1 MKKLISLI
9 ATLLILALA
18 IWIGRLLWIHYMDTP
33 WTRDGRVRAD
43 VINVAADVTG
53 VVVDV
58 PVKDNQPVKKGDLL
72 MQIDPEHYQL
82 AVKQAEAM
90 VASRKAT
97 WEMRK
102 VNASRRKDMD
112 ALVIS
117 AENRE
122 DASNVANS
130 AQADY
135 QLALAQLEAAQLNL
149 QRTKVLAAVDGYV
162 TNLNVH
168 RGDYARIGE
177 AKMAVVDKNSFWVY
191 GFFEE
196 TKLPHVKIGDP
207 ADMQLM
213 SGEVMKGHVESIAR
227 AIYDR
232 DNPESRELI
241 ADVNPTFNWVRLAQ
255 RVPVRI
261 HLDNVPDGVV
271 LAAGITCTVIVN
283 SKFTGRRRF
292 VLRSLGPRPNPFT
305 QWKPRRLLVDQLL
318 GLVSGVFRETR
329 LNRPRLHLHHP
340 HTKWRQLHAQ
350 CIAQRVHG
358 GFRGAISTRKWSHQ
372 NTGHTADI
380 HHQTFGPAQYRKQRT
395 GYADNRKHVGFE
407 LALHRRYT
415 AVEQRPHCA
424 VSGVVDQHIEAASL
438 LVDPLAKLFQRSAV
452 IDIELNGGEPGRC
465 EHRHIFGLARSRP
478 DFETR
483 AFERIGEGAA
493 DAAGT
498 TGNQRNGHGAFLV
511 QKEGEWISRRNCP
524 ASVRRENPGFAGDNR
539 GAVAAM
545 ANSLPNCHR
554 PCNSPGPR

>member
-1 MKKLISLI
+1 MKKLFSLI

-43 VINVAADVTG
+43 VINVAADVSG

-102 VNASRRKDMD
+102 VNANRRKDMD

-117 AENRE
+117 AESRE
-122 DASNVANS
+122 DASNVATS

-135 QLALAQLEAAQLNL
+135 QLAVAQLEAAQLNL

-177 AKMAVVDKNSFWVY
+177 AKMAVVDRDSFWVY

-213 SGEVMKGHVESIAR
+213 SGEVMTGHVESIAR

-261 HLDNVPDGVV
+261 HLDHVPEGVV

-283 SKFTGRRRF
+283 
-292 VLRSLGPRPNPFT
+292 
-305 QWKPRRLLVDQLL
+305 
-318 GLVSGVFRETR
+318 
-329 LNRPRLHLHHP
+329 P
-340 HTKWRQLHAQ
+340 H
-350 CIAQRVHG
+350 
-358 GFRGAISTRKWSHQ
+358 
-372 NTGHTADI
+372 
-380 HHQTFGPAQYRKQRT
+380 
-395 GYADNRKHVGFE
+395 
-407 LALHRRYT
+407 
-415 AVEQRPHCA
+415 
-424 VSGVVDQHIEAASL
+424 AA
-438 LVDPLAKLFQRSAV
+438 P
-452 IDIELNGGEPGRC
+452 
-465 EHRHIFGLARSRP
+465 
-478 DFETR
+478 
-483 AFERIGEGAA
+483 
-493 DAAGT
+493 
-498 TGNQRNGHGAFLV
+498 
-511 QKEGEWISRRNCP
+511 
-524 ASVRRENPGFAGDNR
+524 
-539 GAVAAM
+539 
-545 ANSLPNCHR
+545 
-554 PCNSPGPR
+554 

>member
-1 MKKLISLI
+1 MKKLFSLI

-18 IWIGRLLWIHYMDTP
+18 IGIGRLLWIHYMDTP

-43 VINVAADVTG
+43 VINVAADVSG
-53 VVVDV
+53 VVIDV

-102 VNASRRKDMD
+102 VNANRRKDMD

-117 AENRE
+117 AESRE
-122 DASNVANS
+122 DAGNVATS

-135 QLALAQLEAAQLNL
+135 QLAVAQLDAAQLNL
-149 QRTKVLAAVDGYV
+149 KRTKVLAAVDGYV

-177 AKMAVVDKNSFWVY
+177 AKMAVVDMNSFWVY

-196 TKLPHVKIGDP
+196 TKLPHVRIGDP

-261 HLDNVPDGVV
+261 HLDHVPEGVV

-283 SKFTGRRRF
+283 
-292 VLRSLGPRPNPFT
+292 PET
-305 QWKPRRLLVDQLL
+305 Q
-318 GLVSGVFRETR
+318 G
-329 LNRPRLHLHHP
+329 
-340 HTKWRQLHAQ
+340 
-350 CIAQRVHG
+350 
-358 GFRGAISTRKWSHQ
+358 STQ
-372 NTGHTADI
+372 N
-380 HHQTFGPAQYRKQRT
+380 
-395 GYADNRKHVGFE
+395 
-407 LALHRRYT
+407 L
-415 AVEQRPHCA
+415 
-424 VSGVVDQHIEAASL
+424 
-438 LVDPLAKLFQRSAV
+438 
-452 IDIELNGGEPGRC
+452 
-465 EHRHIFGLARSRP
+465 
-478 DFETR
+478 
-483 AFERIGEGAA
+483 
-493 DAAGT
+493 
-498 TGNQRNGHGAFLV
+498 
-511 QKEGEWISRRNCP
+511 
-524 ASVRRENPGFAGDNR
+524 
-539 GAVAAM
+539 
-545 ANSLPNCHR
+545 
-554 PCNSPGPR
+554 

>member
-1 MKKLISLI
+1 MWVEMKKFFSLI

-43 VINVAADVTG
+43 VINVAADVSG
-53 VVVDV
+53 VVIDV
-58 PVKDNQPVKKGDLL
+58 PVKDNQPVRKGDLL

-97 WEMRK
+97 WDMRK
-102 VNASRRKDMD
+102 VNANRRKDMD

-117 AENRE
+117 AESRE
-122 DASNVANS
+122 DASNVATS

-135 QLALAQLEAAQLNL
+135 QLAIAQLDAAKLNL

-177 AKMAVVDKNSFWVY
+177 AKMAVVDQNSFWVY

-196 TKLPHVKIGDP
+196 TKLPHVRIGDP

-261 HLDNVPDGVV
+261 HLDQVPEGVV

-283 SKFTGRRRF
+283 PEAEGSK
-292 VLRSLGPRPNPFT
+292 
-305 QWKPRRLLVDQLL
+305 
-318 GLVSGVFRETR
+318 
-329 LNRPRLHLHHP
+329 
-340 HTKWRQLHAQ
+340 
-350 CIAQRVHG
+350 
-358 GFRGAISTRKWSHQ
+358 Q
-372 NTGHTADI
+372 N
-380 HHQTFGPAQYRKQRT
+380 
-395 GYADNRKHVGFE
+395 
-407 LALHRRYT
+407 L
-415 AVEQRPHCA
+415 
-424 VSGVVDQHIEAASL
+424 
-438 LVDPLAKLFQRSAV
+438 
-452 IDIELNGGEPGRC
+452 
-465 EHRHIFGLARSRP
+465 
-478 DFETR
+478 
-483 AFERIGEGAA
+483 
-493 DAAGT
+493 
-498 TGNQRNGHGAFLV
+498 
-511 QKEGEWISRRNCP
+511 
-524 ASVRRENPGFAGDNR
+524 
-539 GAVAAM
+539 
-545 ANSLPNCHR
+545 
-554 PCNSPGPR
+554 

>member
-1 MKKLISLI
+1 MKKLFSLI

-43 VINVAADVTG
+43 VINVAADVSG
-53 VVVDV
+53 VVIDV

-102 VNASRRKDMD
+102 VNANRRKDMD

-117 AENRE
+117 AESRE
-122 DASNVANS
+122 DASNVATS

-135 QLALAQLEAAQLNL
+135 QLAVAQLEAAQLNL

-177 AKMAVVDKNSFWVY
+177 AKMAVVDRNSFWVY

-196 TKLPHVKIGDP
+196 TKLPHVRIGDP

-261 HLDNVPDGVV
+261 HLDDVPEGVV

-283 SKFTGRRRF
+283 
-292 VLRSLGPRPNPFT
+292 PET
-305 QWKPRRLLVDQLL
+305 QD
-318 GLVSGVFRETR
+318 
-329 LNRPRLHLHHP
+329 
-340 HTKWRQLHAQ
+340 
-350 CIAQRVHG
+350 
-358 GFRGAISTRKWSHQ
+358 STR
-372 NTGHTADI
+372 
-380 HHQTFGPAQYRKQRT
+380 
-395 GYADNRKHVGFE
+395 
-407 LALHRRYT
+407 
-415 AVEQRPHCA
+415 
-424 VSGVVDQHIEAASL
+424 
-438 LVDPLAKLFQRSAV
+438 
-452 IDIELNGGEPGRC
+452 
-465 EHRHIFGLARSRP
+465 
-478 DFETR
+478 
-483 AFERIGEGAA
+483 
-493 DAAGT
+493 
-498 TGNQRNGHGAFLV
+498 
-511 QKEGEWISRRNCP
+511 
-524 ASVRRENPGFAGDNR
+524 
-539 GAVAAM
+539 
-545 ANSLPNCHR
+545 
-554 PCNSPGPR
+554 

>member
-1 MKKLISLI
+1 MKKLFSLI

-43 VINVAADVTG
+43 VINVAADVSG
-53 VVVDV
+53 VVIDV

-82 AVKQAEAM
+82 AVKQAEAL

-97 WEMRK
+97 WDMRK
-102 VNASRRKDMD
+102 VNANRRKDLD
-112 ALVIS
+112 ALVVS
-117 AENRE
+117 AESRE
-122 DASNVANS
+122 DASNVASS

-135 QLALAQLEAAQLNL
+135 QLAQAQLEAAQLNL

-168 RGDYARIGE
+168 RGDYAKIGE

-261 HLDNVPDGVV
+261 HLDHVPESVV

-283 SKFTGRRRF
+283 
-292 VLRSLGPRPNPFT
+292 P
-305 QWKPRRLLVDQLL
+305 
-318 GLVSGVFRETR
+318 GV
-329 LNRPRLHLHHP
+329 
-340 HTKWRQLHAQ
+340 AQ
-350 CIAQRVHG
+350 S
-358 GFRGAISTRKWSHQ
+358 F
-372 NTGHTADI
+372 
-380 HHQTFGPAQYRKQRT
+380 
-395 GYADNRKHVGFE
+395 
-407 LALHRRYT
+407 
-415 AVEQRPHCA
+415 
-424 VSGVVDQHIEAASL
+424 
-438 LVDPLAKLFQRSAV
+438 
-452 IDIELNGGEPGRC
+452 
-465 EHRHIFGLARSRP
+465 
-478 DFETR
+478 
-483 AFERIGEGAA
+483 
-493 DAAGT
+493 
-498 TGNQRNGHGAFLV
+498 
-511 QKEGEWISRRNCP
+511 
-524 ASVRRENPGFAGDNR
+524 
-539 GAVAAM
+539 
-545 ANSLPNCHR
+545 
-554 PCNSPGPR
+554 

>member
-1 MKKLISLI
+1 MKKFFSLI

-43 VINVAADVTG
+43 VINVAADVSG

-102 VNASRRKDMD
+102 VNANRRKDMD

-117 AENRE
+117 AESRE
-122 DASNVANS
+122 DAGNVATS

-135 QLALAQLEAAQLNL
+135 QLAIAQLDAAKLNL

-168 RGDYARIGE
+168 RGDYARIGD
-177 AKMAVVDKNSFWVY
+177 AKMAVVDQNSFWVY

-196 TKLPHVKIGDP
+196 TKLPHVRIGDP

-213 SGEVMKGHVESIAR
+213 SGEVIKGHVESIAR

-232 DNPESRELI
+232 DNPQSRELI

-261 HLDNVPDGVV
+261 HLDQVPEGVV

-283 SKFTGRRRF
+283 PETEGSK
-292 VLRSLGPRPNPFT
+292 
-305 QWKPRRLLVDQLL
+305 
-318 GLVSGVFRETR
+318 
-329 LNRPRLHLHHP
+329 
-340 HTKWRQLHAQ
+340 
-350 CIAQRVHG
+350 
-358 GFRGAISTRKWSHQ
+358 Q
-372 NTGHTADI
+372 N
-380 HHQTFGPAQYRKQRT
+380 
-395 GYADNRKHVGFE
+395 
-407 LALHRRYT
+407 L
-415 AVEQRPHCA
+415 
-424 VSGVVDQHIEAASL
+424 
-438 LVDPLAKLFQRSAV
+438 
-452 IDIELNGGEPGRC
+452 
-465 EHRHIFGLARSRP
+465 
-478 DFETR
+478 
-483 AFERIGEGAA
+483 
-493 DAAGT
+493 
-498 TGNQRNGHGAFLV
+498 
-511 QKEGEWISRRNCP
+511 
-524 ASVRRENPGFAGDNR
+524 
-539 GAVAAM
+539 
-545 ANSLPNCHR
+545 
-554 PCNSPGPR
+554 

>member
-1 MKKLISLI
+1 MKKLFSLI

-43 VINVAADVTG
+43 VINVAADVSG
-53 VVVDV
+53 VVIDV

-102 VNASRRKDMD
+102 VNANRRKDMD

-117 AENRE
+117 AESRE
-122 DASNVANS
+122 DASNVATS

-135 QLALAQLEAAQLNL
+135 QLAVAQLEAAQLNL

-177 AKMAVVDKNSFWVY
+177 AKMAVVDRNSFWVY

-196 TKLPHVKIGDP
+196 TKLPHVRIGDP

-261 HLDNVPDGVV
+261 HLDHVPEGVV

-283 SKFTGRRRF
+283 
-292 VLRSLGPRPNPFT
+292 P
-305 QWKPRRLLVDQLL
+305 
-318 GLVSGVFRETR
+318 
-329 LNRPRLHLHHP
+329 
-340 HTKWRQLHAQ
+340 
-350 CIAQRVHG
+350 
-358 GFRGAISTRKWSHQ
+358 
-372 NTGHTADI
+372 
-380 HHQTFGPAQYRKQRT
+380 
-395 GYADNRKHVGFE
+395 
-407 LALHRRYT
+407 
-415 AVEQRPHCA
+415 EQ
-424 VSGVVDQHIEAASL
+424 
-438 LVDPLAKLFQRSAV
+438 
-452 IDIELNGGEPGRC
+452 
-465 EHRHIFGLARSRP
+465 
-478 DFETR
+478 
-483 AFERIGEGAA
+483 EGS
-493 DAAGT
+493 
-498 TGNQRNGHGAFLV
+498 V
-511 QKEGEWISRRNCP
+511 Q
-524 ASVRRENPGFAGDNR
+524 
-539 GAVAAM
+539 
-545 ANSLPNCHR
+545 
-554 PCNSPGPR
+554 

>member
-18 IWIGRLLWIHYMDTP
+18 IWIGRLLWVHYMDTP

-43 VINVAADVTG
+43 VINVAADVSG
-53 VVVDV
+53 MVIDV

-102 VNASRRKDMD
+102 VNAARRKDMD

-122 DASNVANS
+122 DASNVASS

-135 QLALAQLEAAQLNL
+135 QLAVAQLDAAQLNL
-149 QRTKVLAAVDGYV
+149 NRTRVLAAVDGYV

-177 AKMAVVDKNSFWVY
+177 AKMAVVDRNSFWVY

-196 TKLPHVKIGDP
+196 TKLPHVRIGDP

-213 SGEVMKGHVESIAR
+213 SGEVMRGHVESIAR

-261 HLDNVPDGVV
+261 HLDDVPASVV

-283 SKFTGRRRF
+283 
-292 VLRSLGPRPNPFT
+292 P
-305 QWKPRRLLVDQLL
+305 Q
-318 GLVSGVFRETR
+318 
-329 LNRPRLHLHHP
+329 
-340 HTKWRQLHAQ
+340 
-350 CIAQRVHG
+350 
-358 GFRGAISTRKWSHQ
+358 
-372 NTGHTADI
+372 
-380 HHQTFGPAQYRKQRT
+380 
-395 GYADNRKHVGFE
+395 
-407 LALHRRYT
+407 
-415 AVEQRPHCA
+415 
-424 VSGVVDQHIEAASL
+424 
-438 LVDPLAKLFQRSAV
+438 
-452 IDIELNGGEPGRC
+452 
-465 EHRHIFGLARSRP
+465 
-478 DFETR
+478 
-483 AFERIGEGAA
+483 
-493 DAAGT
+493 
-498 TGNQRNGHGAFLV
+498 
-511 QKEGEWISRRNCP
+511 
-524 ASVRRENPGFAGDNR
+524 
-539 GAVAAM
+539 
-545 ANSLPNCHR
+545 
-554 PCNSPGPR
+554 